1 MRYSE
6 KQNDW
11 ANDIKIRLNIL
22 LCGFIE
28 KCDDLEDEKNKEII
42 EKVKKI
48 IENENPNFIID
59 EYKGVTDN
67 TLVTMFSWNDKKFC
81 KIFSSMF
88 SSHMIYDVMEKKRL
102 KNEIKLQNLKDKYIK

>member
-28 KCDDLEDEKNKEII
+28 KCDDFYSIGYLLQDAEDYRQKS
-42 EKVKKI
+42 
-48 IENENPNFIID
+48 
-59 EYKGVTDN
+59 YS
-67 TLVTMFSWNDKKFC
+67 LWNDVQPLFG
-81 KIFSSMF
+81 SSA
-88 SSHMIYDVMEKKRL
+88 IYSRCRSNRYYRYH
-102 KNEIKLQNLKDKYIK
+102 NEYHRHSYRYWYLCVIVSNF